1 MKKAI
6 LVIGFVF
13 AAITT
18 IGFTSEDQ
26 DKVPQAVKDAFAQ
39 KFPTAEKVD
48 WDKESATEWEA
59 EFKMNTL
66 EYSANFLEDG
76 TWQETE
82 HEIDQAEIPQ
92 VVITALRSNFPGYEI
107 EETEMAETPEGTVY
121 EFEIEKGKTEMEVAI
136 DLNGKVLKKQ
146 MEEEEAEDND

>member
-6 LVIGFVF
+6 LVIGLVF

-18 IGFTSEDQ
+18 IGFTSDDQ
-26 DKVPQAVKDAFAQ
+26 DKVPQVVKDAFAQ

-48 WDKESATEWEA
+48 WDKESATEWEG

-76 TWQETE
+76 TWKETE
-82 HEIDQAEIPQ
+82 HKIDKAEIPQ

-107 EETEMAETPEGTVY
+107 EETEMAETPQGTVY
-121 EFEIEKGKTEMEVAI
+121 EFEIEKGKTEMEVTI
-136 DLNGKVLKKQ
+136 DPNGKVLKKQ
-146 MEEEEAEDND
+146 MEAEEADDND

>member
-6 LVIGFVF
+6 LVIGLVF
-13 AAITT
+13 AAVTT

-76 TWQETE
+76 TWKETE
-82 HEIDQAEIPQ
+82 HEIDEAEIPQ

-107 EETEMAETPEGTVY
+107 EETEMAETPQGTVY
-121 EFEIEKGKTEMEVAI
+121 EFEIENGKTEMEVAI
-136 DLNGKVLKKQ
+136 DPNGKVLKKQ
-146 MEEEEAEDND
+146 ME